1 MLMKYEAIVVFDSNL
16 DDEALKQQVERI
28 DAIVRNHGGEAE
40 SKDFWGRRALAYP
53 IKKKQYGNFVMLT
66 LSGDNTLVADLRRQL
81 KINDTVLRS
90 FIVKKDKYAPDLV
103 QRVRD
108 DNASFEM
115 GFQDGRRDQM
125 DDLTDDGVL

>member
-28 DAIVRNHGGEAE
+28 DAIVRNHGGELE

-66 LSGDNTLVADLRRQL
+66 LTGDNTLVADLRRQL

-90 FIVKKDKYAPDLV
+90 FIVKKDKHARRIWFSEFGMIMPHLKWDF
-103 QRVRD
+103 R
-108 DNASFEM
+108 M
-115 GFQDGRRDQM
+115 DGGTVVWGIWM
-125 DDLTDDGVL
+125 S